1 MRRKILPLVLVVAAA
16 SFAAW
21 WFYFRPRPSDALLL
35 SGSIEARTVQVG
47 SLVGG
52 RVKTVHADEGAT
64 VAAGQPLVTL
74 EPDLLDLQIA
84 EQRTQIESLSATLAR
99 TRIGPRTEEQKRNEI
114 AWRAAQTNRKRQ
126 EALWKGGVVSRQEY
140 DNAVVVEQSARQ
152 TLDEGL
158 RGGTREDV
166 EAARATLAGAGQR
179 LAYLERQRKE
189 MVVSAP
195 AAGVIEAMDLRPGDL
210 VAPNQAVATILERD
224 QLWVRVFVPEPEL
237 GHVHIGQPAAVQI
250 DTFPNRRF
258 SGRVVEIRQ
267 QGEYTPR
274 NIQTPEQRSDQVF
287 GVKVRIDP
295 VPELKA
301 GMAATVH
308 LEPDAA
314 PPAVQ
319 PTVPGSQAGSRAGS
333 QR

>member
-1 MRRKILPLVLVVAAA
+1 MRRKILPLLLLLAAA
-16 SFAAW
+16 GFAAW
-21 WFYFRPRPSDALLL
+21 WFFFRPAPSSQLAL

-52 RVKTVHADEGAT
+52 RVRTVHVDEGST

-84 EQRTQIESLSATLAR
+84 EQRTRIESLSAALAR
-99 TRIGPRTEEQKRNEI
+99 TRIGPRTEEQRRNEI
-114 AWRAAQTNRKRQ
+114 AWRAAETNRKRQ
-126 EALWKGGVVSRQEY
+126 EALWRSGVVSRQEY
-140 DNAVVVEQSARQ
+140 DNAVVAEQSARQ
-152 TLDEGL
+152 TLEEGR

-179 LAYLERQRKE
+179 LTYLQRQRQE
-189 MVVSAP
+189 LVVTAP

-224 QLWVRVFVPEPEL
+224 QLWVRVYVPEPQL
-237 GHVHIGQPAAVQI
+237 GHVHIGQGAAVQI
-250 DTFPNRRF
+250 DTFPRRSF
-258 SGRVVEIRQ
+258 PGRVVEVRQ

-295 VPELKA
+295 APELKA
-301 GMAATVH
+301 GMAATVR

-314 PPAVQ
+314 
-319 PTVPGSQAGSRAGS
+319 GRKG
-333 QR
+333 

>member
-1 MRRKILPLVLVVAAA
+1 MRRKILPLLLAAA
-16 SFAAW
+16 GFAAW
-21 WFYFRPRPSDALLL
+21 WFFFRPAPSSQLLL

-52 RVKTVHADEGAT
+52 RVRTVHVDEGST

-84 EQRTQIESLSATLAR
+84 EQRTQIESLSAALAR
-99 TRIGPRTEEQKRNEI
+99 TRIGPRTEEQRRNEI
-114 AWRAAQTNRKRQ
+114 AWRAAETNRKRQ
-126 EALWKGGVVSRQEY
+126 EALWKSGVVSRQEY
-140 DNAVVVEQSARQ
+140 DNAVVAEQSARQ
-152 TLDEGL
+152 TLEEGR

-179 LAYLERQRKE
+179 LAYLQRQRQE
-189 MVVSAP
+189 LLVTAP

-224 QLWVRVFVPEPEL
+224 QLWVRVYVPEPQL
-237 GHVHIGQPAAVQI
+237 GRVHIGQGAAVQI
-250 DTFPNRRF
+250 DTFPRRSF
-258 SGRVVEIRQ
+258 PGRVVEVRQ

-295 VPELKA
+295 APELKA
-301 GMAATVH
+301 GMAATVQ
-308 LEPDAA
+308 LQPDAS
-314 PPAVQ
+314 
-319 PTVPGSQAGSRAGS
+319 GRRG
-333 QR
+333 

>member
-1 MRRKILPLVLVVAAA
+1 MRRKILPLLLLLAAA
-16 SFAAW
+16 GFAGW
-21 WFYFRPRPSDALLL
+21 WFFFRPRPDPQLAL
-35 SGSIEARTVQVG
+35 SGSIEARDVQVG

-52 RVKTVHADEGAT
+52 RVQAVHVDEGASVT
-64 VAAGQPLVTL
+64 AGQPLVTL

-84 EQRTQIESLSATLAR
+84 EQKAQIAALRAVLAR
-99 TRIGPRTEEQKRNEI
+99 TRIGPRTEEQKKNDI
-114 AWRAAQTNRKRQ
+114 AWRAAETNRKRF
-126 EALWKGGVVSRQEY
+126 EALWKSGVVSREQY
-140 DNAVVVEQSARQ
+140 DNAVVAEQSARQ
-152 TLDEGL
+152 TLNEGQ

-166 EAARATLAGAGQR
+166 ESAQATLAGAEQR

-189 MVVSAP
+189 LVVTAP

-210 VAPNQAVATILERD
+210 VAPNQAVATILEAD
-224 QLWVRVFVPEPEL
+224 QLWVRVYVPEPQL
-237 GHVHIGQPAAVQI
+237 GHMRMGQPVDVLV

-274 NIQTPEQRSDQVF
+274 NIQTPDQRSDQVF

-295 VPELKA
+295 APELKP

-308 LEPDAA
+308 LEEGTPT
-314 PPAVQ
+314 PANL
-319 PTVPGSQAGSRAGS
+319 ASRARNG
-333 QR
+333 RRG